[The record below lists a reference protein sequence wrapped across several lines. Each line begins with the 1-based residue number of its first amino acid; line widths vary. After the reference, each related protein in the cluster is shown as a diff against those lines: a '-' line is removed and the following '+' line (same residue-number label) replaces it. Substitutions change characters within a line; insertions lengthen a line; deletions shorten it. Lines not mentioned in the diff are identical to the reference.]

1 MHKSTLK
8 RIEQLVI
15 CLYMFSPFQISI
27 NSSYFL
33 SNVGMYCH
41 TINLS
46 FYIGE
51 KRCVSC
57 VLFSV
62 FINLW
67 VWGSGE
73 ECYMCEEARQEAVYH
88 CG

>member
-33 SNVGMYCH
+33 SNVGNYV
-41 TINLS
+41 LS
-46 FYIGE
+46 Y
-51 KRCVSC
+51 
-57 VLFSV
+57 
-62 FINLW
+62 
-67 VWGSGE
+67 
-73 ECYMCEEARQEAVYH
+73 Y
-88 CG
+88 

>member
-51 KRCVSC
+51 KRCKLC
-57 VLFSV
+57 TFFSV
-62 FINLW
+62 HQPVGL
-67 VWGSGE
+67 GSGE
-73 ECYMCEEARQEAVYH
+73 ECYMCEEARQEVVYH

>member
-33 SNVGMYCH
+33 SNVGMYCQ

-51 KRCVSC
+51 KRCKLC
-57 VLFSV
+57 TFFSV
-62 FINLW
+62 HQPVGLGFRRGVLY
-67 VWGSGE
+67 V
-73 ECYMCEEARQEAVYH
+73 
-88 CG
+88 